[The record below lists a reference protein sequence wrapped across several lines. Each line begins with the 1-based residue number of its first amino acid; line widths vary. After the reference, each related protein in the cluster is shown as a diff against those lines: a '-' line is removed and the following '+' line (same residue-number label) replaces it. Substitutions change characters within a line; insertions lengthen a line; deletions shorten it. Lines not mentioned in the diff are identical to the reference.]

1 MRAAIKIL
9 RGVLAAILCVA
20 LLFNVWMIIQQTV
33 LGRDAPEVLGYS
45 QYIVTSGSMEPE
57 FSAGDMVL
65 VKSEE
70 SYSLGDIVT
79 FVDAEGSVVTH
90 RITGSVE
97 GMFIT
102 KGDAN
107 NVEDSDLLAPE
118 NIIGRLQ
125 LVLPGVGSAMLFLRT
140 PFGILCLLAAG
151 LLIIKLPDWTGAL
164 KAKARGKH
172 AE

>member
-1 MRAAIKIL
+1 M
-9 RGVLAAILCVA
+9 CVV

-33 LGRDAPEVLGYS
+33 LGKTAPEVFGYS

-65 VKSEE
+65 VKSEDA
-70 SYSLGDIVT
+70 YNLGDIVT
-79 FVDAEGSVVTH
+79 FTDADGSVVTH

-107 NVEDSDLLAPE
+107 NIEDADLLAPE
-118 NIIGRLQ
+118 NIIGKLQ
-125 LVLPGVGSAMLFLRT
+125 LVLPQVGNAMLFLRT
-140 PFGILCLLAAG
+140 PLGILCLLAVG
-151 LLIIKLPDWTGAL
+151 LLIIKLPDWTGTL
-164 KAKARGKH
+164 KTKARGKH